1 MVAVTFISGLQ
12 TPINFSL
19 ISCSSATSSVNILC
33 FTQVETGKWNVLKV
47 VLSPLPCKTSSGD
60 QNVIHWGL
68 QSTLQF
74 PPRLSCVW
82 TTFKPFWCDLRFF
95 RDSDT
100 VDKANEVCP
109 TLYMPTELQ
118 GEQNAEK
125 RKLNRVT
132 FWKWDTSQF
141 GGSESIYIEWWKH
154 QIWLTINN
162 NRQ

>member
-1 MVAVTFISGLQ
+1 MAVTFISGLQ

-74 PPRLSCVW
+74 PPRLSCVC
-82 TTFKPFWCDLRFF
+82 TTFKLFDVIFYFSETLTQLIKPMQWGVPDPLYANRIT
-95 RDSDT
+95 RRTERWEKKAQSSDFL
-100 VDKANEVCP
+100 EVRYI
-109 TLYMPTELQ
+109 TIWWTKV
-118 GEQNAEK
+118 N
-125 RKLNRVT
+125 LNRVMEAPNMAYHNE
-132 FWKWDTSQF
+132 SQ
-141 GGSESIYIEWWKH
+141 
-154 QIWLTINN
+154 
-162 NRQ
+162 